1 MKKNVSFIIL
11 KSIVINHSIKGE
23 EDSFLKDGQLLPD
36 NLVSACVKVGM
47 PIVLRKQSGYDHSY
61 FFIASF
67 LQDHFA
73 HHAKFLK

>member
-1 MKKNVSFIIL
+1 MSCFNFCNVLIF
-11 KSIVINHSIKGE
+11 VIDQFKGE
-23 EDSFLKDGQLLPD
+23 EDSFLKENQLLPD
-36 NLVSACVKVGM
+36 NLVGACVEAGM
-47 PIVLRKQSGYDHSY
+47 PVVLRKQEGYDHSY